1 MKNIIS
7 IACLLLSM
15 CFVACNDDDSEEK
28 GPQLAFSKLIYT
40 LDAENPLEVEIQV
53 SEPVQANTSV
63 KFNVRGAAVQGEEYE
78 LSADEFVIPAGER
91 TASITVTPKNNFEGG
106 KTIKL
111 EIRPLLGDHIQ
122 YVLGEY
128 NFTLI
133 EVLTK
138 GQLICAFA
146 EENYVL
152 PGELEVRMNAKDAN
166 TGKYFSAST
175 DTKVPFIVGKHS
187 TAIEHVHY
195 EFVDNPDKMF
205 VIPAKKSY
213 GTIKIKFLK
222 WEEGKTT
229 LFLLV
234 PDGNDRVLPGDVDQT
249 EIYIKGMTTPDRL
262 VGKWAFKEVTSI
274 EYLRENNW
282 YGGLDEVAHLPEN
295 NLPTDILEFVDGG
308 AKLKVHA
315 TGDMAKYFRD
325 CDVKF
330 LREQQLYLYELA
342 GIGRPPMVTAS
353 MLELS
358 QANVNF
364 SGTNEKLRAVQVGFR
379 LLDDKET
386 LEVTVLDYEPTDF
399 LYDTYKSN
407 ADYAAEGDFPM
418 DFHMVRY
425 HFTKVK

>member
-111 EIRPLLGDHIQ
+111 ELSPVEG

-133 EVLTK
+133 DVLTK

-175 DTKVPFIVGKHS
+175 DTKVPFIVGEHS

-213 GTIKIKFLK
+213 GTIKIRFLK

>member
-1 MKNIIS
+1 MMKNIIS
-7 IACLLLSM
+7 IICLLLSM
-15 CFVACNDDDSEEK
+15 CFVACHDDDSEEK
-28 GPQLAFSKLIYT
+28 GPQLAFSELIYT
-40 LDAENPLEVEIQV
+40 LDAEEPLKVEIRV
-53 SEPVQANTSV
+53 TEPVSANTSV

-78 LSADEFVIPAGER
+78 LSADEFVIPAGES
-91 TASITVTPKNNFEGG
+91 TASITVTPKNNFEDG

-111 EIRPLLGDHIQ
+111 ELYPIDG
-122 YVLGEY
+122 YALGEY

-138 GQLICAFA
+138 GQLICSFQ

-152 PGELEVRMNAKDAN
+152 PGEVEIRMDAKDAN

-175 DTKVPFIVGKHS
+175 DTKVPFIVGEHS

-330 LREQQLYLYELA
+330 LREQQLSLYELA

>member
-111 EIRPLLGDHIQ
+111 ELSPVEG

-175 DTKVPFIVGKHS
+175 DTKVPFIVGEHS

>member
-111 EIRPLLGDHIQ
+111 ELSPVEG

-282 YGGLDEVAHLPEN
+282 YGGLDEVAHLPKN

>member
-111 EIRPLLGDHIQ
+111 ELSPVEG

-407 ADYAAEGDFPM
+407 ADYAAEGNFPM

>member
-111 EIRPLLGDHIQ
+111 ELSPVEG

-175 DTKVPFIVGKHS
+175 DTKVTFIVGKHS

>member
-1 MKNIIS
+1 MMKNIIS
-7 IACLLLSM
+7 IICLLLSM
-15 CFVACNDDDSEEK
+15 CFVACHDDDSEEK
-28 GPQLAFSKLIYT
+28 GPQLAFSELIYT
-40 LDAENPLEVEIQV
+40 LDAEEPLKVEIRV
-53 SEPVQANTSV
+53 TEPVSANTSV

-78 LSADEFVIPAGER
+78 LSADEFVIPAGES
-91 TASITVTPKNNFEGG
+91 TASITVTPKNNFEDG

-111 EIRPLLGDHIQ
+111 ELYPIDG
-122 YVLGEY
+122 YALGEY

-138 GQLICAFA
+138 GQLICSFQ

-152 PGELEVRMNAKDAN
+152 PGEVEIRMDAKDAN
-166 TGKYFSAST
+166 TGKYFSANT
-175 DTKVPFIVGKHS
+175 DTKVPFIVGEHS

-213 GTIKIKFLK
+213 GTIKIRFLK

-234 PDGNDRVLPGDVDQT
+234 PDGNDRILPGDVDQT

-262 VGKWAFKEVTSI
+262 EGKWIFKELTSMD
-274 EYLRENNW
+274 YVKNNAW
-282 YGGLDEVAHLPEN
+282 YGGEEIANMPEN
-295 NLPTDILEFVDGG
+295 NLPTDMLEFVNGG
-308 AKLKVHA
+308 TRLKVHA

-325 CDVKF
+325 ADVTF
-330 LREQQLYLYELA
+330 LKEQLVYLYEFG
-342 GIGRPPMVTAS
+342 GIGRPPQVTVS
-353 MLELS
+353 MMNLS

-364 SGTNEKLRAVQVGFR
+364 SGVNEKLRSVQVGFR
-379 LLDDKET
+379 LLEDNET
-386 LEVTVLDYEPTDF
+386 LEVTVFDYEPTDF
-399 LYDTYKSN
+399 LYNTYR
-407 ADYAAEGDFPM
+407 DLAAWSGEGEFPM
-418 DFHMVRY
+418 EMHMIRY

>member
-111 EIRPLLGDHIQ
+111 ELSPVEG

-386 LEVTVLDYEPTDF
+386 LEVTVLDYEHTDF

>member
-1 MKNIIS
+1 MMKNVIILFTCLILS
-7 IACLLLSM
+7 AC
-15 CFVACNDDDSEEK
+15 FWACDKDDNEAK

-63 KFNVRGAAVQGEEYE
+63 KFNVRGAAVKGEEYE
-78 LSADEFVIPAGER
+78 LSADEFVIPAGES
-91 TASITVTPKNNFEGG
+91 TARITVSPKNNYEDG

-111 EIRPLLGDHIQ
+111 ELTPIEG

-152 PGELEVRMNAKDAN
+152 PGEVEVRMNAKDAS
-166 TGKYFSAST
+166 TGKYFTANT
-175 DTKVPFIVGKHS
+175 DTRIPFIVGENS

-195 EFVDNPDKMF
+195 EFVDNPDKEF

-234 PDGNDRVLPGDVDQT
+234 PESSDRFLPGDIDQT
-249 EIYIKGMTTPDRL
+249 EIYVKGMTTPDRL
-262 VGKWAFKEVTSI
+262 VGKWAFKEATSI
-274 EYLRENNW
+274 EYLRENYW
-282 YGGLDEVAHLPEN
+282 YGGPDEVEHLPEN
-295 NLPTDILEFVDGG
+295 NFPTDILEFVDDGT
-308 AKLKVHA
+308 KLKVHA

-330 LREQQLYLYELA
+330 LREQQLYLYESA
-342 GIGRPPMVTAS
+342 GIGRPPLVTVS

-364 SGTNEKLRAVQVGFR
+364 SGTNVKLRAVQVGFR
-379 LLDDKET
+379 LFDDNET

-399 LYDTYKSN
+399 LYDTYKGN
-407 ADYAAEGDFPM
+407 ADYAVEGEFPM

>member
-111 EIRPLLGDHIQ
+111 ELSPVEG

-364 SGTNEKLRAVQVGFR
+364 SGTNEKLRAAQVGFR

>member
-7 IACLLLSM
+7 IICLLLSM

-63 KFNVRGAAVQGEEYE
+63 KFNVRGVAVQGEEYE
-78 LSADEFVIPAGER
+78 LSADEFVIPAGES

-106 KTIKL
+106 TTIKL
-111 EIRPLLGDHIQ
+111 ELSPVEG

>member
-111 EIRPLLGDHIQ
+111 ELSPVEG

-418 DFHMVRY
+418 VFHMVRY
-425 HFTKVK
+425 PFTKVK

>member
-1 MKNIIS
+1 MMKNIIS

-111 EIRPLLGDHIQ
+111 ELSPVEG